1 MSGPG
6 QTDRLLLA
14 WSSGKDSAL
23 TLHELRR
30 AGACEV
36 VGLLTTLTEGYDR
49 VSMHGVREAL
59 LDRQAESLGLPLT
72 KVWIS
77 QDSSLEEYERRMGAA
92 LERHVARGLSG
103 VAFGDIFLEELRKD
117 RQAKLAR
124 VGLRGEFPLW
134 QRDTAELAQGFIDL
148 DFKAVITCVDT
159 EALDGSFAGRAF
171 DEALLR
177 DLPRG
182 VDPCGENGEFHSFVY
197 DGPVFSHPVA
207 HETGPTVLRD
217 NRFCFCDLTATE

>member
-1 MSGPG
+1 MSDPG
-6 QTDRLLLA
+6 DNDRLLLA

-23 TLHELRR
+23 ALHELRR
-30 AGACEV
+30 AGASEV

-72 KVWIS
+72 KVRIS
-77 QDSSLEEYERRMGAA
+77 QDSSLEEYGRRMGAA
-92 LERHVARGLSG
+92 LERHVSRGLSG

-117 RQAKLAR
+117 RQAKLAQL
-124 VGLRGEFPLW
+124 GLRGEFPLW
-134 QRDTAELAQGFIDL
+134 QCDTVKLSRKFIDL
-148 DFKAVITCVDT
+148 GFKAVITCVDT
-159 EALDGSFAGRAF
+159 EALDESFAGRTF
-171 DEALLR
+171 DETFVR

-197 DGPVFSHPVA
+197 DGPVFGHPVA
-207 HETGPTVLRD
+207 HEIGYREL
-217 NRFCFCDLTATE
+217 